1 MPAPATRPALADEA
15 RSAHNWHRFQALIAE
30 CEGDQET
37 AAIHNRHADR
47 EALIVD
53 VADGGRARA
62 LGWL

>member
-1 MPAPATRPALADEA
+1 MTDRAALADEA

-30 CEGDQET
+30 TEGLSEL
-37 AAIHNRHADR
+37 AAVHTRAAER